1 MAKKAGLG
9 QGFFIGG
16 KDISGDVSSLDNVSS
31 SRETLE
37 VTGIDKSAIE
47 RVAGRG
53 TGEMTFTTFFN
64 DAANQQHAA
73 LKAVARTDVV
83 ACYFQSST
91 LGETAA
97 GMVAKQMSYDTTRGS
112 DGSITNYVQ
121 LSANS
126 NVLEWGNTVTAGK
139 ITHSSAGS
147 STGAVT
153 SSSAAGG
160 AAYIQIFS
168 LDSGTPTFVLQD
180 SSDTTNGTDGS
191 WATLITFATQ
201 AVGAERKTVSGTV
214 NKGLRLTTTGSFSN
228 AVVAVMLR
236 RGESVDVE
244 GY

>member
-1 MAKKAGLG
+1 MAKKSGLG

-16 KDISGDVSSLDNVSS
+16 KDISGDVSSVDTVASPKEVLD
-31 SRETLE
+31 
-37 VTGIDKSAIE
+37 VTGIDKSAVE
-47 RVAGRG
+47 RIAGRG
-53 TGEMTFTTFFN
+53 SGEISFTTFFN

-83 ACYFQSST
+83 GCYFQSST

-97 GMVAKQMSYDTTRGS
+97 GIVAKQMSYDTTRGT
-112 DGSITNYVQ
+112 DGSLTNSVQ
-121 LSANS
+121 LLANS

-153 SSSAAGG
+153 ASSAAGG

-168 LDSGTPTFVLQD
+168 LDSGTPTFVVQD
-180 SSDTTNGTDGS
+180 SSDTSNGTDGS
-191 WATLITFATQ
+191 WATLLTFATQ

-214 NKGLRLTTTGSFSN
+214 NKGLRITTTGTFSN
-228 AVVAVMLR
+228 AVIAVMLR
-236 RGESVDVE
+236 RGESVDAE

>member
-1 MAKKAGLG
+1 MAKKTGLG
-9 QGFFIGG
+9 QSFYIGG
-16 KDISGDVSSLDNVSS
+16 KDISGDVSAMDNVSS
-31 SRETLE
+31 PKEVLD

-47 RVAGRG
+47 RIAGRG
-53 TGEMTFTTFFN
+53 SGEVSFTTFFN

-73 LKAVARTDVV
+73 LKSVSRTDVV

-97 GMVAKQMSYDTTRGS
+97 GIVAKQMNYDTTRGT
-112 DGSITNYVQ
+112 DGSLTNSVQ
-121 LSANS
+121 LLANS

-139 ITHSSAGS
+139 ITQSSAGS
-147 STGAVT
+147 TTGIVT
-153 SSSAAGG
+153 ASSPAGG

-168 LDSGTPTFVLQD
+168 LSSGTPTFVLQD

-191 WATLITFATQ
+191 WATLLTFATQ

-214 NKGLRLTTTGSFSN
+214 NKGLRITTTGTFSN
-228 AVVAVMLR
+228 AVIAVMFR
-236 RGESVDVE
+236 RGEAVDAE